1 MTLTAEQPIV
11 ISLVGTIR
19 ANTPLKN
26 ATHGIHEE
34 VAPQKTEYPFLTY
47 GLVSAVYEDDFSG
60 RIIRAMFDVWAWAR
74 DQVAASD
81 LDQMVS
87 STLEN
92 SLLPVT
98 DQGTMYCRR
107 KEGLRITELDETGN
121 RIYRRGGTYAIWTQ
135 QTFA

>member
-1 MTLTAEQPIV
+1 MTTTTEQPIV
-11 ISLVGTIR
+11 QALVATLR
-19 ANTPLKN
+19 ANLTLK
-26 ATHGIHEE
+26 AAVHGIHEE
-34 VAPQKTEYPFLTY
+34 VAPKDTDYPFLTY
-47 GLVSAVYEDDFSG
+47 GMVSAPYDDDFSG
-60 RIIRAMFDVWAWAR
+60 RIIRASFDVWAWAR

-98 DQGTMYCRR
+98 DQGTIYCRR